1 MKIYFIAY
9 KSRTAGAM
17 YNNKRYHTVYNLLP
31 LNYEN
36 YRRTLAVSTVNS

>member
-9 KSRTAGAM
+9 KSQAAGVC
-17 YNNKRYHTVYNLLP
+17 NNKRYHNVYNLLP

-36 YRRTLAVSTVNS
+36 YRRTLAVCAVNS